1 MITPGYFMDLAD
13 AVLGVALVAPADAH
27 AERISLYL
35 QAEHSHFIRFNH
47 GQVRQATDVAQAHLS
62 VSRCRDQRM
71 ASASL
76 SLSGVMADDLAA
88 VRETLRSL
96 GDVLPHLP
104 ADPHLL
110 LPDAVQSTF
119 SDDLDGADG
128 TPQAAPWP
136 DAREVVADVH
146 AAAEGHD
153 VVGLYAAGPIVR
165 AFADN
170 RGQRNWHRATAFA
183 LDWSHVLH
191 TDQAVKAMLAGPV
204 QTGHG
209 MGHGTGHGS
218 ANAWTAPGGWRDQ
231 LRPRMARAAA
241 QMQLLARPSHT
252 LPPGRYRAWLAPAAV
267 AELLGTLAW
276 GAFGL
281 KEQRTGTSPFNR
293 LVQGERLSPLVTLSE
308 TIAPGLA
315 ADFTPQGFVR
325 PGHVP
330 LVSQGRLCGSL
341 VSARSAREFGS
352 AQAPLQPQQP
362 LAPNSHL
369 GESPEALHLA
379 AGSLAEADVLAQLG
393 TGLYLSNLHYLNYS
407 DRLAC
412 RVTGMTRYACFW
424 VDQGQL
430 VAPLPVMRFDQDVIQ
445 LLGDDLIALGDHA
458 EWQPNTET
466 YGARN
471 LGGIRAPGALVA
483 GLNLTL

>member
-13 AVLGVALVAPADAH
+13 AVLGVANGATT
-27 AERISLYL
+27 ERTSLYL

-76 SLSGVMADDLAA
+76 SLSGVLADDVAA
-88 VRETLRSL
+88 VRAAVQALA
-96 GDVLPHLP
+96 DVLPHLP
-104 ADPHLL
+104 PDPHLL
-110 LPDAVQSTF
+110 LPDTVQSTF
-119 SDDLDGADG
+119 SDALDSADG
-128 TPQAAPWP
+128 TPADALWP
-136 DAREVVADVH
+136 EAREVVADVH
-146 AAAEGHD
+146 AAAAGHD

-170 RGQRNWHRATAFA
+170 RGQRNVHRAAHFA

-204 QTGHG
+204 QPGHG
-209 MGHGTGHGS
+209 P

-241 QMQLLARPSHT
+241 QMQLLAQPART
-252 LPPGRYRAWLAPAAV
+252 LAPGRYRAWLAPAAV

-293 LVQGERLSPLVTLSE
+293 LVQGERLSPLITLSE

-330 LVSQGRLCGSL
+330 LVSQGQLCGSL

-352 AQAPLQPQQP
+352 AQALVQAPQQP
-362 LAPNSHL
+362 LVPNSHL

-379 AGSLAEADVLAQLG
+379 AGTLAEADVLAQLG

-445 LLGDDLIALGDHA
+445 LLGNDLIALGAQA

>member
-13 AVLGVALVAPADAH
+13 AVLGVANGATT
-27 AERISLYL
+27 ERTSLYL

-88 VRETLRSL
+88 VRAALRSL

-204 QTGHG
+204 QPGHG
-209 MGHGTGHGS
+209 P

-241 QMQLLARPSHT
+241 QMQLLAQPART
-252 LPPGRYRAWLAPAAV
+252 LAPGRYRAWLAPAAV

-293 LVQGERLSPLVTLSE
+293 LVQGERLSPLITLSE

-330 LVSQGRLCGSL
+330 LVSQGQLCGSL
-341 VSARSAREFGS
+341 VSARSAREFGRTG
-352 AQAPLQPQQP
+352 ATQQP
-362 LAPNSHL
+362 LVPNSHL

-379 AGSLAEADVLAQLG
+379 DGTLAEADVLAQLG

-445 LLGDDLIALGDHA
+445 LLGDDLIALGAQA